1 MNRGRALPRMNM
13 AKYNVNASRAQRLEA
28 LGERWEFEVDGQTFS
43 LPTELPRSIVGQLSR
58 LDPSDLDGLLTLLLG
73 QEQFEQFGRHTM
85 SVQDVQA
92 LLEAYGRD
100 TGMTL
105 GESSASTRS

>member
-1 MNRGRALPRMNM
+1 MTKMGR
-13 AKYNVNASRAQRLEA
+13 YNVNAARAQRLEA
-28 LGERWEFEVDGQTFS
+28 LGERWEFEVDGEPFW
-43 LPTELPRSIVGQLSR
+43 LPVELPRQVVNELAA
-58 LDPSDLDGLLTLLLG
+58 LDPSDMDGLLTLLLG
-73 QEQFEQFGRHTM
+73 AEQLKRLDELTL

-105 GESSASTRS
+105 GESSASASS

>member
-1 MNRGRALPRMNM
+1 MGR
-13 AKYNVNASRAQRLEA
+13 YNVNAVRAQRLEA
-28 LGERWEFEVDGQTFS
+28 LGERWEFEVDGEPFW
-43 LPTELPRSIVGQLSR
+43 LPTELPRAVMNGLAA
-58 LDPSDLDGLLTLLLG
+58 LDPSDLDGLLELLLG
-73 QEQFEQFGRHTM
+73 EEQLKRLNEHTL

>member
-1 MNRGRALPRMNM
+1 M
-13 AKYNVNASRAQRLEA
+13 AKYNVNVVRAQRLEA
-28 LGERWEFEVDGQTFS
+28 LGERWEFELDEVTFS
-43 LPTELPRSIVGQLSR
+43 LPTELPRAAVTRLAA
-58 LDPSDLDGLLTLLLG
+58 LDPSDLDGLLEVLLG
-73 QEQFEQFGRHTM
+73 AEQFEKLGEHDL

-100 TGMTL
+100 TGMAL

>member
-1 MNRGRALPRMNM
+1 MGR
-13 AKYNVNASRAQRLEA
+13 YNVNAARAQRLEA
-28 LGERWEFEVDGQTFS
+28 HGEHWEFEIDGEPFW
-43 LPTELPRSIVGQLSR
+43 LPTELPRHVVRKLAD
-58 LDPSDLDGLLTLLLG
+58 LDQSDLDGLLTLLLG
-73 QEQFEQFGRHTM
+73 EEQVKRLDEHTV
-85 SVQDVQA
+85 SVQDIQA

>member
-1 MNRGRALPRMNM
+1 M
-13 AKYNVNASRAQRLEA
+13 AKYNVNTARAQRLEA
-28 LGERWEFEVDGQTFS
+28 LGERWEFELDGETFS
-43 LPTELPRSIVGQLSR
+43 LPTELPRTAVNRLAG
-58 LDPSDLDGLLTLLLG
+58 LDPSDLDGLLQVLLG
-73 QEQFEQFGRHTM
+73 DEQFTRLDEHAL
-85 SVQDVQA
+85 SVQDIQA

>member
-1 MNRGRALPRMNM
+1 VG
-13 AKYNVNASRAQRLEA
+13 KYNVNAARAQRLEA
-28 LGERWEFEVDGQTFS
+28 LGERWEFELDGTTFS
-43 LPTELPRSIVGQLSR
+43 LPTELPRDAVTKLAA
-58 LDPSDLDGLLTLLLG
+58 LDPSDLDGLLQVLLG
-73 QEQFEQFGRHTM
+73 DEQFKRLDEHAL

-100 TGMTL
+100 TGMAL

>member
-1 MNRGRALPRMNM
+1 MGR
-13 AKYNVNASRAQRLEA
+13 YNVNAARAQRLEA
-28 LGERWEFEVDGQTFS
+28 RGERWEFEIDGELFW
-43 LPTELPRSIVGQLSR
+43 LPTELPRQVVGKLAD
-58 LDPSDLDGLLTLLLG
+58 LDQSDLDGLLTLLLG
-73 QEQFEQFGRHTM
+73 EEQVKRLDEHNM
-85 SVQDVQA
+85 SVQDIQA

>member
-1 MNRGRALPRMNM
+1 MGR
-13 AKYNVNASRAQRLEA
+13 YNVNAARAQRLEA
-28 LGERWEFEVDGQTFS
+28 RGERWEFEIDGEEFW
-43 LPTELPRSIVGQLSR
+43 LPTELPRQVVRQLAE
-58 LDPSDLDGLLTLLLG
+58 LDQSDLDGLLTLLLG
-73 QEQFEQFGRHTM
+73 EDQVKRLDEHTL
-85 SVQDVQA
+85 SVQDIQA

>member
-1 MNRGRALPRMNM
+1 MGR
-13 AKYNVNASRAQRLEA
+13 YNVNAARAQRLEA
-28 LGERWEFEVDGQTFS
+28 HGERWEFELDGELFW
-43 LPTELPRSIVGQLSR
+43 LPTELPRQVVRQLTE
-58 LDPSDLDGLLTLLLG
+58 LDQSDLDGLLTLLLG
-73 QEQFEQFGRHTM
+73 EEQVKRLDEHTV

>member
-1 MNRGRALPRMNM
+1 MGR
-13 AKYNVNASRAQRLEA
+13 YSVNAARAQRLEA
-28 LGERWEFEVDGQTFS
+28 RGERWEFEIDGDLFW
-43 LPTELPRSIVGQLSR
+43 LPTELPRQVVRELAE
-58 LDPSDLDGLLTLLLG
+58 LDQSDLDGLLTLMLG
-73 QEQFEQFGRHTM
+73 AEQVKRLDEHSV
-85 SVQDVQA
+85 SVQDIQA